1 MGSVWIEFI
10 VAENWKHCSEIIFK
24 CVNSIVGPILIFF
37 IRKQCMNSVKQ
48 CVNSKPMWGYCSRA
62 GKKKKKK
69 KKAENVDAAKRQ
81 ETRKPNTHMNAC
93 LVVQNSTNS
102 SWYFQQI
109 QIPFQTI
116 KNKSSSSSSNNNNN
130 KKQNKTRT
138 KSEQIKIGR

>member
-1 MGSVWIEFI
+1 MV
-10 VAENWKHCSEIIFK
+10 
-24 CVNSIVGPILIFF
+24 PILIFF
-37 IRKQCMNSVKQ
+37 IMNSVKQ
-48 CVNSKPMWGYCSRA
+48 CVNSEPMWGYCSRA
-62 GKKKKKK
+62 EKKKKR
-69 KKAENVDAAKRQ
+69 AENVDAAKRQ

-116 KNKSSSSSSNNNNN
+116 KNKSSSNNNNN